1 MANKKFSQFNQLS
14 TPSANTE
21 VVGFDGTN
29 NVRLPASS
37 LRGYEPF
44 ERDSLIYP
52 RQINGAFPFD
62 DLVRFNATTS
72 LTSTANNACP
82 FWVQQKVN
90 ITRFRVSAGSGN
102 AALCLYKYTSETQ
115 SSGQFFL
122 MDFTLVSQSPVLNFP
137 TTGTQFQT
145 LSTPLTVE
153 PGSVYIAILLPVSG
167 TTMAAS
173 GISSRGIIAGQVK
186 LAQSNAFLGLAN
198 SYLTR
203 FSGLQL
209 ASSPAAVITGGVAPS
224 TLRFVTQQPEAQ
236 LVDYLQIGLL
246 NI

>member
-14 TPSANTE
+14 TPTANTE
-21 VVGFDGTN
+21 IVGFDGTN

-44 ERDSLIYP
+44 VRDSLIYT
-52 RQINGAFPFD
+52 RQINGVLPFEEYQ
-62 DLVRFNATTS
+62 RYSAGTT

-90 ITRFRVSAGSGN
+90 ITRFRVSSFPGN

-115 SSGQFFL
+115 SAGLFHTL
-122 MDFTLVSQSPVLNFP
+122 TFTLVSQSPVLNFP
-137 TTGTQFQT
+137 TTGIQLQT

-153 PGSVYIAILLPVSG
+153 PGSVYVAVLFPVSG
-167 TTMAAS
+167 TTLGVN
-173 GISSRGIIAGQVK
+173 GILSRQFVNGVIK
-186 LAQSNAFLGLAN
+186 LAQCNPFLGLAN
-198 SYLTR
+198 NHLTR

-209 ASSPAAVITGGVAPS
+209 NSGNGVISGGLAPN
-224 TLRFVTQQPEAQ
+224 TITFLTQQPEA
-236 LVDYLQIGLL
+236 LMVDYLQIGLL

>member
-37 LRGYEPF
+37 LKGYEPF

-153 PGSVYIAILLPVSG
+153 SGSVYVAVLFPVSG
-167 TTMAAS
+167 TTLGVS
-173 GISSRGIIAGQVK
+173 GIISRQFVNGVIK
-186 LAQSNAFLGLAN
+186 LAQCNPFLGLAN
-198 SYLTR
+198 NHLTR
-203 FSGLQL
+203 FSGLQFN
-209 ASSPAAVITGGVAPS
+209 SGNGVITGGVAPN
-224 TLRFVTQQPEAQ
+224 TITFLTQQPEASM
-236 LVDYLQIGLL
+236 VDYLQIGLL